1 MLMLTAFFENLLN
14 LFLDTAVWL
23 LFGLLLAAIL
33 KGWIPTALIK
43 RWLSGRGIGPV
54 IRAAIIGA
62 PLPLCSCGVLP
73 TAIGLRR
80 SGASKPAT
88 VSFLVATPETGVG
101 SFSVTYALLGPAMA
115 ILRPLS
121 AIFSAVTSGIMVLL
135 FDRES
140 AHEGSDK
147 KHSPAAQ
154 ISSEKEQVVSR
165 CCSSNKD
172 EVSGSSCSSK
182 TEPTATTTSACGS
195 GQNTELKQPGILAGL
210 QFAIV
215 DILDDISKWLAAG
228 LVLAAI
234 IATLVEPES
243 LSQWG
248 SGLTGMLLMLVVGR
262 AAVSL
267 RSRLH
272 SVGCRSSGGRNVTRR
287 HPGVSAGWP
296 CHQYCFSGNSQPRTG
311 CPGGYYLPVRH
322 QQLRRFIGTD
332 NRCSADQPVTCRW
345 HSNGLQRFSHIY
357 RPEMVLCSAPLAAG
371 GCTVAPA
378 FLEKQY
384 SSLRMSFFT
393 RRSLNKLQQAVI
405 NADLMLLKKQFNKL
419 DQTLLTGHLFTYH
432 ERTCNLDRK
441 SVV

>member
-1 MLMLTAFFENLLN
+1 MLTAFFENLLN

-33 KGWIPTALIK
+33 KGWIPTELIK

-88 VSFLVATPETGVG
+88 VSFLVATPETGVD
-101 SFSVTYALLGPAMA
+101 SISVTYALLGPAMA
-115 ILRPLS
+115 IIRPLS

-135 FDRES
+135 FDREGS
-140 AHEGSDK
+140 HEGSHK
-147 KHSPAAQ
+147 KHSPADQ
-154 ISSEKEQVVSR
+154 ITSEKERVVSN

-182 TEPTATTTSACGS
+182 TEPTATTTSACCN

-210 QFAIV
+210 QFAII

-248 SGLTGMLLMLVVGR
+248 SGLTGTLLMLVVG
-262 AAVSL
+262 
-267 RSRLH
+267 
-272 SVGCRSSGGRNVTRR
+272 
-287 HPGVSAGWP
+287 
-296 CHQYCFSGNSQPRTG
+296 
-311 CPGGYYLPVRH
+311 LP
-322 QQLRRFIGTD
+322 LYICATA
-332 NRCSADQPVTCRW
+332 ST
-345 HSNGLQRFSHIY
+345 
-357 RPEMVLCSAPLAAG
+357 PLAAALLAAG
-371 GCTVAPA
+371 MSPGAILVFLLVGPA
-378 FLEKQY
+378 TNIA
-384 SSLRMSFFT
+384 SLGILSRELGA
-393 RRSLNKLQQAVI
+393 RAVI
-405 NADLMLLKKQFNKL
+405 IYLCGISSCAVLLGLTTDAVLTSQSLAVGTVMGYNDSVTFTVLKWISAAI
-419 DQTLLTGHLFTYH
+419 LLLLAVKPLRRLFWKNSTAA
-432 ERTCNLDRK
+432 CA
-441 SVV
+441 

>member
-88 VSFLVATPETGVG
+88 VSFLVATPETGVD
-101 SFSVTYALLGPAMA
+101 SISVTYALLGPAMA
-115 ILRPLS
+115 IIRPLS

-248 SGLTGMLLMLVVGR
+248 SGLTGMLLMLVVG
-262 AAVSL
+262 
-267 RSRLH
+267 
-272 SVGCRSSGGRNVTRR
+272 
-287 HPGVSAGWP
+287 
-296 CHQYCFSGNSQPRTG
+296 
-311 CPGGYYLPVRH
+311 LP
-322 QQLRRFIGTD
+322 LYICATA
-332 NRCSADQPVTCRW
+332 ST
-345 HSNGLQRFSHIY
+345 
-357 RPEMVLCSAPLAAG
+357 PLAAALLAAG
-371 GCTVAPA
+371 MSPGAILVFLLVGPA
-378 FLEKQY
+378 TNIA
-384 SSLRMSFFT
+384 SLGILSRELGV
-393 RRSLNKLQQAVI
+393 RAVI
-405 NADLMLLKKQFNKL
+405 IYLCGISSCAVLLGLTTDAVLTSQSLAVGTAMGYNDSVTFTVLKWISAAI
-419 DQTLLTGHLFTYH
+419 LLLLAVKPLRQLFWKNSTAA
-432 ERTCNLDRK
+432 CA
-441 SVV
+441 